1 MSNTLNANT
10 NEKIWVKG
18 APSAYQKHDITHFPD
33 WNNVIVWDL
42 FFNNLTSGF
51 MFITTLTWF
60 VRPDIFGGVAPYA
73 LTLAFFIVLFD
84 LMLLVIDLGDHIRFI
99 HAMRVMHPTA
109 PLSVGVVG
117 LIFYS
122 IMLFVALAIYWGGN
136 LWTYLWGM
144 TAEATGVLDIL
155 VNLFLL
161 FAFISACVVICY
173 KGVAFSCTAQPG
185 VRKARWMTP
194 WVVTDA
200 LTIGMALLI
209 GLSFLM
215 GQMAPIEALVI
226 PFIMLIALR
235 GFTYAL
241 VWMNIHER
249 ASLMYSKGHNLMNGV
264 IVYGIAGACSI
275 ALCLFGPIGMLIAA
289 GIYFFAGFW
298 ERYWI
303 IYVTHPH

>member
-1 MSNTLNANT
+1 MS
-10 NEKIWVKG
+10 KIWVKG
-18 APSAYQKHDITHFPD
+18 EPSAYQLHDIVHFPD
-33 WNNVIVWDL
+33 WKNVIVWDL

-51 MFITTLTWF
+51 MFVATLTWF
-60 VRPDIFGGVAPYA
+60 IRPDIFGVVAPFA

-84 LMLLVIDLGDHIRFI
+84 LLLLVIDLGDHVRFI

-122 IMLFVALAIYWGGN
+122 IMLFIALCIFWGGN
-136 LWTYLWGM
+136 LWADLWGM
-144 TAEATGVLDIL
+144 TAQAAGVLDIL

-161 FAFISACVVICY
+161 FAFVSACVVICY
-173 KGVAFSCTAQPG
+173 KGVAFSCTSQPG
-185 VRKARWMTP
+185 IKKARWMTP

-209 GLSFLM
+209 VLSFFFD
-215 GQMAPIEALVI
+215 QHVAIEAMVI
-226 PFIMLIALR
+226 PFIMLIVLR
-235 GFTYAL
+235 CFTYAL

-249 ASLMYSKGHNLMNGV
+249 ASLMYSKGRNAANAV
-264 IVYGIAGACSI
+264 IVYVIAGACSI

-289 GIYFFAGFW
+289 GINLLVGFW
-298 ERYWI
+298 ERYWV
-303 IYVTHPH
+303 IYVAHPH